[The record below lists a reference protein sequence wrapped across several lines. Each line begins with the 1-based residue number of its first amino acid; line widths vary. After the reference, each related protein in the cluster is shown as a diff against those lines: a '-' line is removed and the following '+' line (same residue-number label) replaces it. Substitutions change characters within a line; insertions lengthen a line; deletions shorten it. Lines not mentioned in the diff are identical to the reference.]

1 MFTLGI
7 IKSFKTVMCSVTPQD
22 GEQVFHFI
30 RHIWSQTFLFQ
41 STIRSFYS
49 AETLCA
55 KCQQS
60 SIKGVRCFMTSRS
73 TIFHGILQ
81 RLKYLY
87 PDALHFWKPTII
99 FLKNPSGGSV
109 VCRLK
114 LRCLAGVP
122 GRWTLQKDN
131 YTVWILKDK
140 WAWEGGT
147 GSEQNQ
153 EILYILLDVS
163 SEGGEPRIWSLIHST
178 NIYWGPITYQ
188 VVLLWVPWI
197 QQ

>member
-60 SIKGVRCFMTSRS
+60 SIKGVRCFMTSRR

-140 WAWEGGT
+140 WAWEGAQVQSRTKRSYISYWTWAVREG
-147 GSEQNQ
+147 NQ
-153 EILYILLDVS
+153 EFDHLF
-163 SEGGEPRIWSLIHST
+163 
-178 NIYWGPITYQ
+178 
-188 VVLLWVPWI
+188 I
-197 QQ
+197 QQIFTEDLSHTK